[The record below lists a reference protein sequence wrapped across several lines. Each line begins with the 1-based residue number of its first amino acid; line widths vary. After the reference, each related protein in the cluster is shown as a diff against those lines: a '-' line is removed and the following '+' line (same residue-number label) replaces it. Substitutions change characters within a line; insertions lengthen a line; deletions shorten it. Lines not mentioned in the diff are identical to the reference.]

1 MIQPAHGTSRR
12 LQLGDEE
19 QIDERLA
26 RRAHELEGRLAK
38 FGTAG
43 IQKPKEL
50 LEFVN
55 NLYFYNTTTTTTTT
69 GEAEY
74 YTAGT
79 GCIMYSST
87 LASANLARRV
97 AAKTRTGA
105 GGGGAMVTQTHTT
118 SQVRGA
124 SSTAQ
129 KPPHRLLARRLLR
142 REPRDLLSWRPL
154 LEACA

>member
-43 IQKPKEL
+43 IQKPKDL

-74 YTAGT
+74 YTAGA
-79 GCIMYSST
+79 GCIMYNTYYLYNTYDTVSCIHIPW
-87 LASANLARRV
+87 A
-97 AAKTRTGA
+97 
-105 GGGGAMVTQTHTT
+105 
-118 SQVRGA
+118 
-124 SSTAQ
+124 
-129 KPPHRLLARRLLR
+129 LLG
-142 REPRDLLSWRPL
+142 
-154 LEACA
+154 

>member
-1 MIQPAHGTSRR
+1 MIQPAHGTSRQ

-43 IQKPKEL
+43 IQKPKDL

-69 GEAEY
+69 G
-74 YTAGT
+74 
-79 GCIMYSST
+79 
-87 LASANLARRV
+87 
-97 AAKTRTGA
+97 
-105 GGGGAMVTQTHTT
+105 
-118 SQVRGA
+118 
-124 SSTAQ
+124 
-129 KPPHRLLARRLLR
+129 
-142 REPRDLLSWRPL
+142 
-154 LEACA
+154 

>member
-43 IQKPKEL
+43 IQKPKDL

-74 YTAGT
+74 YTAGA
-79 GCIMYSST
+79 GCIMYNT
-87 LASANLARRV
+87 YYVYIMYNTYYVYNTYNTVLCIHLPWRALIW
-97 AAKTRTGA
+97 
-105 GGGGAMVTQTHTT
+105 
-118 SQVRGA
+118 RG
-124 SSTAQ
+124 
-129 KPPHRLLARRLLR
+129 
-142 REPRDLLSWRPL
+142 E
-154 LEACA
+154 

>member
-43 IQKPKEL
+43 IQKPKDL

-74 YTAGT
+74 YTAGA
-79 GCIMYSST
+79 GCIMYNT
-87 LASANLARRV
+87 YYVYIMYNTYYVYNTYNTVLCIHLPCRQNMGR
-97 AAKTRTGA
+97 
-105 GGGGAMVTQTHTT
+105 
-118 SQVRGA
+118 
-124 SSTAQ
+124 
-129 KPPHRLLARRLLR
+129 
-142 REPRDLLSWRPL
+142 
-154 LEACA
+154 